1 MLKVDPRLNH
11 VPAKREHVVTLME
24 SINQPLVNIPTH
36 GTAPTGAFILG
47 TRNEHGYF
55 TVFVYLYQPESKA
68 VVLYVSE
75 PRNLTPEQYEE
86 EEAEALRFVES
97 MGFLIDDVRFSTL
110 NGSEQEAVMARVP
123 MFRPPERTVDLIEV
137 ADSKDVHGDDLLD
150 ALPPSSGAQPFPVLG
165 EPLSGP
171 VRSTRS
177 GSGPGSGSSA
187 ATFSGAPAPSFGSGA
202 SGGFPPSYSG
212 MPAPNVPAVT
222 GRPVTGAHPPL
233 AAGPTP
239 APPASSP
246 ARPRSDGPPTGSER
260 IRDPEALKRIGRLLG
275 TFAWLVAVGVA
286 AGCATSAS
294 GMDPRALESQLDLGA
309 QHLARAAWP
318 DAVRVYRGILEKEP
332 ENRDAHRGI
341 GLAYWRLERLDDAR
355 RHLERAVEI
364 DPDWS
369 MPRNELAV
377 VLIQQSECEA
387 AESQLREVLDDIF
400 YPTPEYA
407 RHNLARALHCQGR
420 DQEAIET
427 LQTMLDSKPRFCLG
441 YLTLSDIAAGAKEP
455 ESVIAACERFTRY
468 CEQDEQIRANLAPR
482 YSAMCYLRKG
492 VAYAEVGDIESARA
506 AFIRCE
512 ATGALRSECRRAL
525 ETLPP

>member
-1 MLKVDPRLNH
+1 MLKVDPTLNH
-11 VPAKREHVVTLME
+11 VPAKREHVVALME

-75 PRNLTPEQYEE
+75 PRNLTPDQYKSEE
-86 EEAEALRFVES
+86 VEALRFVES
-97 MGFLIDDVRFSTL
+97 MGFLIDDVRFPTL
-110 NGSEQEAVMARVP
+110 NPSEQEAVMSRVP
-123 MFRPPERTVDLIEV
+123 MFRPPERTVDLIDV
-137 ADSKDVHGDDLLD
+137 ADSKDVHADDLED
-150 ALPPSSGAQPFPVLG
+150 ALPPSSSPHHAPLLG
-165 EPLSGP
+165 EPLTGP
-171 VRSTRS
+171 PT
-177 GSGPGSGSSA
+177 GPPSSSPPS
-187 ATFSGAPAPSFGSGA
+187 FSGAAVP
-202 SGGFPPSYSG
+202 GFPPSYSG
-212 MPAPNVPAVT
+212 APAPNVPAIT
-222 GRPVTGAHPPL
+222 GRPLSGPRSPIGGTAS
-233 AAGPTP
+233 AAPG
-239 APPASSP
+239 PASSP
-246 ARPRSDGPPTGSER
+246 AWPASSGVGGER
-260 IRDPEALKRIGRLLG
+260 VRDVEALKRIGRLLG
-275 TFAWLVAVGVA
+275 TFGLLLALATGGL
-286 AGCATSAS
+286 GCASTSG

-309 QHLARAAWP
+309 QHLARGAWP
-318 DAVRVYRGILEKEP
+318 DAVRVYRGILEEEP
-332 ENRDAHRGI
+332 GNRDAHRGV

-364 DPDWS
+364 DPEWS

-377 VLIQQSECEA
+377 VLIEQDACEA
-387 AESQLREVLDDIF
+387 AEAQLRRVLDDIF

-420 DQEAIET
+420 HGEAIET
-427 LQTMLDSKPRFCLG
+427 LQAMLESKPRFCLG
-441 YLTLSDIAAGAKEP
+441 YLTLSEIASESEDP
-455 ESVIAACERFTRY
+455 EAVIDACERFVQY

-482 YSAMCYLRKG
+482 YSALCYLRKG

-512 ATGALRSECRRAL
+512 STGSLRSECRRAL